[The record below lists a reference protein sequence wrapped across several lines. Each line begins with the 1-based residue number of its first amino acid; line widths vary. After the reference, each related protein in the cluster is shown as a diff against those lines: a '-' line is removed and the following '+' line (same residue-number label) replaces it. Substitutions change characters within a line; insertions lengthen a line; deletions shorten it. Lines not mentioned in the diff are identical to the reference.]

1 VEFTPSL
8 ITLFFGSLECNSMI
22 YTQSK
27 SAWIAVAAIA
37 ICASTQAAPPKKT
50 EPPRE
55 RTAYYGT
62 DSAPAKVPGVVLS
75 MREDALC
82 KLKVGQPMPTI
93 ELPSPS
99 GSGNSKLS
107 DMLGKKATVV
117 VFWRGNNRMTTE
129 ELSDLGPD
137 VLDRYGKNGV
147 EVVGIAVET
156 KLAEAKEALDKIGA
170 KFPNLLD
177 EDGNAFALVG
187 KDALPRTF
195 VLDSAGKIVWFDI
208 SYTLATRR
216 ELRETLRSLAGDGK
230 QK

>member
-1 VEFTPSL
+1 
-8 ITLFFGSLECNSMI
+8 MI

-27 SAWIAVAAIA
+27 TANIAAAVIA
-37 ICASTQAAPPKKT
+37 LCATTQGAPPKKV

-62 DSAPAKVPGVVLS
+62 DSAPAKVPSVMLS

-82 KLKVGQPMPTI
+82 KTKVGQPMPTI
-93 ELPSPS
+93 ELPSIS
-99 GSGNSKLS
+99 GNGNSKLL
-107 DMLGKKATVV
+107 DVLGNKATVV

-137 VLDRYGKNGV
+137 VLDRYGKDSV
-147 EVVGIAVET
+147 EVIGIAVET
-156 KLAEAKEALDKIGA
+156 KPAEAKQALDKIGA

-177 EDGNAFALVG
+177 EDGKAFALVG

-216 ELRETLRSLAGDGK
+216 ELHETLRSLAGDGK